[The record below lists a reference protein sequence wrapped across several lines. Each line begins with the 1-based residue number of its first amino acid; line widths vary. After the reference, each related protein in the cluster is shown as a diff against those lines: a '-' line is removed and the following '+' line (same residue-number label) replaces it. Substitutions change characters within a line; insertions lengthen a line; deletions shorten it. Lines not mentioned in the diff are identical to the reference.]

1 MLSVRLPTLAAGTSR
16 SSVVLSPIWPAS
28 FPPQQ
33 YPFPVVVTPQ
43 LWSPP
48 PLTRANWIAPCTAV
62 GTSLSTVV
70 LSPNS
75 PDALAPQQY
84 TTPFVARPQLWKKP
98 VARVVNVTPAGACT
112 STG

>member
-1 MLSVRLPTLAAGTSR
+1 MLSVRLPALAAGTSR

-62 GTSLSTVV
+62 GTSLPTVV

-75 PDALAPQQY
+75 PEPLSPQQY
-84 TTPFVARPQLWKKP
+84 A
-98 VARVVNVTPAGACT
+98 APAGVTAQVCT
-112 STG
+112 DRKSTRLNSSH